1 MIKLDVFKALNDKN
15 RLKILKHL
23 SCDNKCACHLL
34 EELQITQP
42 TLSHHMQILINAKI
56 VNEEKIGKW
65 KYYSINKKTINKVI
79 YYLEDIIKEC

>member
-1 MIKLDVFKALNDKN
+1 MLEIDVFKALNDKN

-65 KYYSINKKTINKVI
+65 KHYSLNKKTINKII
-79 YYLEDIIKEC
+79 YYLEDMIKEC